1 MNSPRGIQ
9 VPFPSQTLSA
19 TLNHL
24 FHCSFIT
31 ALCPNQHTLKSLY
44 LSVLAVSLVPK
55 AVSLLQGQ
63 SSYDSFLPCQEKW
76 PTFQKNIELW
86 MSSGTARPD
95 IWEEIDPWLC
105 PVTEGKVE
113 HFDRPSPG
121 DAEGQHIIS
130 SPCSSL
136 LLHCK
141 SHLLFQI
148 TGTKK

>member
-1 MNSPRGIQ
+1 MSSPRSIQ
-9 VPFPSQTLSA
+9 VPSPSQTHSA

-24 FHCSFIT
+24 FHHGFSM
-31 ALCPNQHTLKSLY
+31 ALCPNQHTLKSLH
-44 LSVLAVSLVPK
+44 LSALAMSLVSK
-55 AVSLLQGQ
+55 AGSLLQGQ

-76 PTFQKNIELW
+76 PTLQKNTELW

-113 HFDRPSPG
+113 HFA
-121 DAEGQHIIS
+121 DAEGQHMS
-130 SPCSSL
+130 SPCFSL

-141 SHLLFQI
+141 SPLLFQL
-148 TGTKK
+148 TGTKR